1 MWLDEAAKA
10 GQDLDMADEE
20 EKNEDVGESK
30 KHRNMFNAK
39 NGQQFAINN
48 VFFQAGMSSDSEEDE
63 SSSDSDDSRD
73 RDGKI
78 METNLM
84 TSQNYFNQSYQQ
96 SNYI

>member
-1 MWLDEAAKA
+1 MWLDEVAKA

-20 EKNEDVGESK
+20 EKNEDAEESK

-39 NGQQFAINN
+39 NGQQFAMNN
-48 VFFQAGMSSDSEEDE
+48 VLFNAGMSSDSEEDE

-84 TSQNYFNQSYQQ
+84 TSQNYFN
-96 SNYI
+96 